1 MDPQM
6 WALANT
12 AGTTVVALLAT
23 DAWSTAKS
31 AVDTVWRR
39 FHPERAEVVEVELV
53 DTRADLVAASE
64 EDRSAL
70 EAELAQ
76 QWQHRLRRLLARDPE
91 AAVALRRLL
100 DDDLVPALRA
110 TGRTWRGDVTQRATA
125 SDHSRIYQV
134 GQGDLHVR
142 GDG

>member
-1 MDPQM
+1 M

-39 FHPERAEVVEVELV
+39 FHPERAEVVEAELV

-64 EDRSAL
+64 EDRSAWR
-70 EAELAQ
+70 Q
-76 QWQHRLRRLLARDPE
+76 SWPSSGSIDS
-91 AAVALRRLL
+91 AVF
-100 DDDLVPALRA
+100 
-110 TGRTWRGDVTQRATA
+110 
-125 SDHSRIYQV
+125 
-134 GQGDLHVR
+134 
-142 GDG
+142 